1 MDQLTEIT
9 AADYQMAVQV
19 AETHK
24 NEEDAASLTLSG
36 APLDDYTMLQ
46 NTTKV
51 DLRKSLTELTA
62 AMQKTNLW
70 HTKALVDFEKATV
83 DTYRITNGGQELPLV
98 PGNIRNMLRDFTLGD
113 LRDLL
118 SIFGNLEALTSSS
131 FHRIL
136 ESYGL
141 ATKKLQHEKILAAE
155 HEAAGRHDDPQVGGR
170 PRALRLH
177 LRTLQVPLAQAATG
191 GQVHGACGKTG
202 SRIHK
207 MKDMGMTQEVD
218 GVTWKLMI
226 TDKGVTWKIQPQEGE
241 TPDEEQ
247 EANMKAAASI
257 NVADFSAPLKQPQIN
272 TEVSYSDLVPKKPTR
287 PSSQPGDRG
296 GAGRSD
302 LL

>member
-1 MDQLTEIT
+1 MDQGTST
-9 AADYQMAVQV
+9 QPGPASSGQ
-19 AETHK
+19 
-24 NEEDAASLTLSG
+24 EEGSD
-36 APLDDYTMLQ
+36 
-46 NTTKV
+46 
-51 DLRKSLTELTA
+51 
-62 AMQKTNLW
+62 
-70 HTKALVDFEKATV
+70 TKALVDFEKATV

-98 PGNIRNMLRDFTLGD
+98 PGNIRNMLRDFTRGD

-155 HEAAGRHDDPQVGGR
+155 HQAAGRHDDPQVGGR

-226 TDKGVTWKIQPQEGE
+226 TDKGVTWKIQPKEGE

-272 TEVSYSDLVPKKPTR
+272 TEVSYSDFLGNLSITKKE
-287 PSSQPGDRG
+287 
-296 GAGRSD
+296 AEGRMSKWP
-302 LL
+302 